1 MVKSTIKVCIRTRP
15 TQVFAKKKILIDV
28 DQNNIQIQTLPISDL
43 EEETTL
49 PLLCNNKQNTFK
61 FHFDNVF
68 HNATQAEVYDSRA
81 RSTGDHKCGIIIKFI
96 ILITS
101 LSILHI
107 YSPRCY
113 CRGYQ
118 WIYFNLWS
126 DRKW

>member
-15 TQVFAKKKILIDV
+15 TQVFAKNKILIDL

-81 RSTGDHKCGIIIKFI
+81 RSTGDNTYGIIIKFYHNV
-96 ILITS
+96 S
-101 LSILHI
+101 
-107 YSPRCY
+107 
-113 CRGYQ
+113 
-118 WIYFNLWS
+118 F
-126 DRKW
+126 